1 MMTRIMDDSTVAKE
15 TREFIQ
21 MYVPSLGALEVLLL
35 LLKSPQRSWTVDSI
49 TKELRSNTNMI
60 RGFVHFFQSK
70 GVLKNEGENYSLV
83 QGHDAFLRNLQELSE
98 LFSER
103 PVTILNEIYST
114 PKTSSKIQIFADAFR
129 IKKEK

>member
-1 MMTRIMDDSTVAKE
+1 MDDSTLSKQ

-35 LLKSPQRSWTVDSI
+35 LLKFPERSWTVDSI

-60 RGFVHFFQSK
+60 QGFIHFFQSR
-70 GVLKNEGENYSLV
+70 GVLTHEGEIYSLAR
-83 QGHDAFLRNLQELSE
+83 GHDAFLQRLRELSE

-103 PVTILNEIYST
+103 PVSILNEIYST
-114 PKTSSKIQIFADAFR
+114 PKSSSTIQMFADAFK